1 MVYVDIQI
9 PLEVIKDGVKL
20 YYIVQHRTTICI
32 YMYLEVEVARKL
44 FLPYEI
50 KKFQRGGKNQCFT
63 DYHQKPLIQFC
74 RT

>member
-1 MVYVDIQI
+1 MVYIDIQI

-50 KKFQRGGKNQCFT
+50 KKFQRGKKKSMLYRLPSKTTNT
-63 DYHQKPLIQFC
+63 IL
-74 RT
+74 